1 MLTTAD
7 AMFEKCHKEIH
18 ASETSRDYSMTSSRW
33 RLTSLECHRVLDHSL
48 FRLFRTDRRAGLT
61 SEDLHSYVEADRRK
75 LTQIKHVFAARGARE
90 TGGCCL
96 SHDALYLHESTLIVV
111 P

>member
-1 MLTTAD
+1 MSVW
-7 AMFEKCHKEIH
+7 CHKEIH
-18 ASETSRDYSMTSSRW
+18 ASEPSRGYSITRHAGDLPHYSATVS
-33 RLTSLECHRVLDHSL
+33 LTTASPRSFEPIRH
-48 FRLFRTDRRAGLT
+48 AGLT
-61 SEDLHSYVEADRRK
+61 FEDMHSYVEADRRK